1 MSETPPPAEK
11 APNVLK
17 LIAAVKI
24 VKGVALAGVAL
35 GLFSIV
41 HRDLDTLA
49 NDFIEFMRISP
60 ENHYAKLLLEKAG
73 VVEPHSIVRAGI
85 ATAFYAAILLSEG
98 IGLWF
103 GAPWA
108 EYVVIISTGAFV
120 PEEILTM
127 IRKPDLAKGI
137 VILVNA
143 VILFYVI
150 SVVWKKHFH
159 AKKEAVAA

>member
-1 MSETPPPAEK
+1 MPESPPTAYR
-11 APNVLK
+11 APNALR
-17 LIAAVKI
+17 LIAAVKM

-49 NDFIEFMRISP
+49 KEFIDFMRISP

-73 VVEPHSIVRAGI
+73 VVEPHSIVKAGI

-98 IGLWF
+98 IGLWV

-108 EYVVIISTGAFV
+108 EYVVILTTGAFV

-127 IRKPDLAKGI
+127 VHKPDLTKAI

-143 VILFYVI
+143 AILFYVI

-159 AKKEAVAA
+159 TKKEAVAA

>member
-1 MSETPPPAEK
+1 MPESPHPADK
-11 APNVLK
+11 TPNVLR
-17 LIAAVKI
+17 LIAAVKML
-24 VKGVALAGVAL
+24 KGVALAGVAL

-49 NDFIEFMRISP
+49 MQFIDFMRISP

-73 VVEPHSIVRAGI
+73 VVEPHSIMKAGI
-85 ATAFYAAILLSEG
+85 VTAFYAAILLSEG
-98 IGLWF
+98 IGLWI

-108 EYVVIISTGAFV
+108 EYVVIATTGAFV

-127 IRKPDLAKGI
+127 VREPNLTKGI
-137 VILVNA
+137 MILVNA
-143 VILFYVI
+143 VILVYVI
-150 SVVWKKHFH
+150 SVVWKKRHH